1 MTMTERHAGRGLLPA
16 AAVAMCGAMWGLFW
30 LPLRLIEAQGV
41 GGGWVS
47 LIFNALGVL
56 SALPWLLRRSAWTGF
71 GDQMITGMLLGTAF
85 SLYTVSLV
93 MTDVIH
99 AILLFYMTPV
109 WSMLGGWLLF
119 RERLTGSR
127 ILALVLGFAGL
138 AAVLGTKGGLPLPR
152 NAGDGVAL
160 ISGMFWAAGTMRSF
174 RRPSDRIA
182 LPVFSFSLGGLIA
195 AAIILAI
202 AALLASDLSTVGPL
216 AEKLPW
222 IILFGLVFFVPPNFL
237 VLWAAQR
244 IDSAR
249 VGILLMTEV
258 LFGTLSAAMLSG
270 EPLSLS
276 VAVGTA
282 LIIAAALI
290 EVFRR

>member
-1 MTMTERHAGRGLLPA
+1 MTTTQRQANRQFLPV
-16 AAVAMCGAMWGLFW
+16 AAVALCGAMWGIFW
-30 LPLRLIEAQGV
+30 LPLRTIEAEGV
-41 GGGWVS
+41 GGGWIS
-47 LIFNALGVL
+47 LIFNALGLL
-56 SALPWLLRRSAWTGF
+56 SALPWLMRRNAWAGF
-71 GDQMITGMLLGTAF
+71 SDQMINGLLLGTAF

-109 WSMLGGWLLF
+109 WSTLAGWLLF
-119 RERLTGSR
+119 RERLTLSR
-127 ILALVLGFAGL
+127 ILALVMGFTGL
-138 AAVLGTKGGLPLPR
+138 AAVLGTSGGVPLPR
-152 NAGDGVAL
+152 NVGDGVAL

-174 RRPSDRIA
+174 RRPAPGIA
-182 LPVFSFSLGGLIA
+182 LPVFSFSLGGLVSSA
-195 AAIILAI
+195 VILMV
-202 AALLASDLSTVGPL
+202 AALLGSDLATTGQIMPMM
-216 AEKLPW
+216 PW

-258 LFGTLSAAMLSG
+258 LLGTLSAAMLSG
-270 EPLSLS
+270 DPFSLS
-276 VAVGTA
+276 VGIGMA
-282 LIIAAALI
+282 LIIGAALL